1 MLLIFFSWYFRNETD
16 VLVPTAPKRLFP
28 NEPISFRNLAN
39 QSQDYSSD
47 SLISNDWIK
56 TKADDFKGFP
66 RPVSRNVVNIN
77 HGSAMVAILPDS
89 TSSSDEKT
97 SYDNV
102 NKIQVLPFSPPKNL
116 RSSSAVTSTA
126 SVKFGNNELPSDE
139 FNSNLSSQ
147 KRDLSPAILTET
159 INTGS
164 EYR

>member
-1 MLLIFFSWYFRNETD
+1 M
-16 VLVPTAPKRLFP
+16 
-28 NEPISFRNLAN
+28 
-39 QSQDYSSD
+39 
-47 SLISNDWIK
+47 
-56 TKADDFKGFP
+56 
-66 RPVSRNVVNIN
+66 NIN

-102 NKIQVLPFSPPKNL
+102 NKIQVLPFSPPKKL
-116 RSSSAVTSTA
+116 RSSSAATSTA
-126 SVKFGNNELPSDE
+126 SVKFGNNEFPMDE

>member
-1 MLLIFFSWYFRNETD
+1 MLI
-16 VLVPTAPKRLFP
+16 PTAPKRLFP
-28 NEPISFRNLAN
+28 NEPINYRDLAN

-47 SLISNDWIK
+47 SLISSDWIK
-56 TKADDFKGFP
+56 TKQLDDFKDFP
-66 RPVSRNVVNIN
+66 RPVSRNVTNIS

-126 SVKFGNNELPSDE
+126 STKFGNNELPSDE